1 MTSPSYSEFSAGDS
15 MLGYIYQCEYALYH
29 LLDRDNPA
37 KQISIE
43 TTDDVVSDG
52 QEGDPQTLLQLKLH
66 RHDEERKAASLTDR
80 NPDIWKTIRVW
91 ATYIHSSRLDPA
103 ITDFVLMTTAPR
115 SSDDQ
120 SLAYLLSPKGALP
133 KRNPLI
139 ALPRLTELAREI
151 SDDPELS
158 DKGILKKGAEA
169 YLLLQE
175 DQRINLVKNM
185 TIVTSSPS
193 IIDLR
198 KKIDQRLKASGGTD
212 EVHDQFVEG
221 VVGWW
226 YGACISHLHGKG
238 KHPIT
243 LEALSRKIAELA
255 QSLTLSSL
263 PAYDID
269 ETLDNEVMD
278 TLRTRTFVRQI
289 VEVGYRSGGEFL
301 ISAMLDFYKA
311 DAHRKRWI
319 EELRVD
325 DMDIRHFEGELRS
338 RWGVHFGS
346 VELECD
352 DCATSPDPE
361 GGYRK
366 LGQRVLKDTLVAHS
380 PSLKGFDASFLA
392 RGSYHIL
399 ANGKRPVIGWHPLWR
414 DRFDDGESDS

>member
-52 QEGDPQTLLQLKLH
+52 LEGDPQTLLQLKLH
-66 RHDEERKAASLTDR
+66 RHNEENKAASLTDR

-91 ATYIHSSRLDPA
+91 ATHIHSSRLDPS
-103 ITDFVLMTTAPR
+103 ITDFVLMTTAPEPSDER
-115 SSDDQ
+115 SF
-120 SLAYLLSPKGALP
+120 AYLLSPKGASS

-139 ALPRLTELAREI
+139 ALPRLTKLAREI
-151 SDDPELS
+151 SDDANLS
-158 DKGILKKGAEA
+158 DTGILKKGAEA
-169 YLLLQE
+169 YLLLKE

-185 TIVTSSPS
+185 TVVTSSPS
-193 IIDLR
+193 IIGLR

-212 EVHDQFVEG
+212 EVHGQFVEG

-243 LEALSRKIAELA
+243 FEALSRKIAELA

-263 PAYDID
+263 PAYDLD
-269 ETLDNEVMD
+269 EALDNKAMD

-289 VEVGYRSGGEFL
+289 VEVGYRSGGDFL
-301 ISAMLDFYKA
+301 MSAMLDFYKA

-325 DMDIRHFEGELRS
+325 DIDIRNFEGELRS
-338 RWGVHFGS
+338 RWRIYFGS

-352 DCATSPDPE
+352 DCAISSDPE
-361 GGYRK
+361 SGYRK
-366 LGQRVLKDTLVAHS
+366 LGQRILKDTLSTQS

-414 DRFDDGESDS
+414 DRFYKRESDT